1 MKTPTKAL
9 EGYLPVLLLLSMGLM
24 LAACDAP
31 DEDSGDYVDTMAEV
45 HEGDRPAAS
54 PLTEAPRHA
63 VDTMRVTYGEAGG
76 TTLTGYLARPAR
88 PDSIA
93 EAMGMDTSGALPG
106 VVVVHEWWG
115 LNENIEAMARRLA
128 GEGYVALAVDLYD
141 DQVAEQPSQAQ
152 QYMREATGNYTQ
164 IISNVEQGVQYLEQ
178 NGSQRIG
185 IIGWCLGGSVVMN
198 SVIQLDHMLEAA
210 VIYYGQPVT
219 NREQLADVETPIRG
233 FFGGQDE
240 SIPVDS
246 VRAFRSI
253 LEETSSESAVD
264 IYPEAGH
271 AFANPSGQNYV
282 PEAASHAWQQTLSF
296 LEEQLQDV

>member
-1 MKTPTKAL
+1 
-9 EGYLPVLLLLSMGLM
+9 M

-31 DEDSGDYVDTMAEV
+31 DEESGDYVDTMAEA

-54 PLTEAPRHA
+54 PLTEPPRHA

-76 TTLTGYLARPAR
+76 ATLTGYLARPAQ
-88 PDSIA
+88 PDSLA
-93 EAMGMDTSGALPG
+93 EAMGIDTSGALPG
-106 VVVVHEWWG
+106 IVVVHEWWG
-115 LNENIEAMARRLA
+115 LNDNVKAMARRLA
-128 GEGYVALAVDLYD
+128 GEGYVALAVDLYG
-141 DQVAEQPSQAQ
+141 DQVAQQPSQAQ
-152 QYMREATGNYTQ
+152 QYMREATQDYGQ
-164 IISNVEQGVQYLEQ
+164 IVSNVEQGVQYLEQ

-185 IIGWCLGGSVVMN
+185 VIGWCLGGSVVMN

-219 NREQLADVETPIRG
+219 NRAELADVETPIRG

-246 VRAFRSI
+246 VRAFSSI